1 MRLRRFRTTI
11 AALGI
16 VVALA
21 TAAFATSS
29 FAGSESTTLRAVA
42 GPVPFVESDGDGFA
56 TAKFLNNGPSTVN
69 QGLLQIKFEPGVADA
84 TFDSTCTQVV
94 DPSTTLVIRVDCE
107 LGQVPPSPAGVS
119 RVVYWTAP
127 HVEVN
132 TPLTITASIFY
143 KNDPNSD
150 TVPAPPVTHTTII
163 LPGRDGVDDAD
174 SACTSSRSVH
184 VNTNLAN
191 AVDTQSSDLA
201 FTADDLGLACY
212 WGVVGEAPF
221 NAQASCGGSPCKTG
235 FWFAS
240 LPEARGDLTLT
251 LYELP
256 QGVSLSKFV
265 LREFRGY
272 PADVATSN
280 VVPLCDAAGV
290 LPNAANPTCERPRSR
305 EKFGMKGAIFH
316 LRVFGT
322 GRDPGY
328 AG

>member
-1 MRLRRFRTTI
+1 LKRFRTTI

-21 TAAFATSS
+21 TTAFATSS
-29 FAGSESTTLRAVA
+29 FAASESTTLRAVV
-42 GPVPFVESDGDGFA
+42 GPLPFVESDGDGFA
-56 TAKFLNNGPSTVN
+56 TAKFLNNGPSTVT
-69 QGLLQIKFEPGVADA
+69 QGLLQIKFDPGVVEA
-84 TFDSTCTQVV
+84 TFDANCTQVV
-94 DPSTTLVIRVDCE
+94 SPSTALVVRVDCE
-107 LGQVPPSPAGVS
+107 LGQVPPSPIGVQE
-119 RVVYWTAP
+119 VVYWTAP
-127 HVEVN
+127 HVEVA
-132 TPLTITASIFY
+132 TPLTINTSIFY
-143 KNDPNSD
+143 KNDPNND
-150 TVPAPPVTHTTII
+150 TTNAPPVEYTTII
-163 LPGRDGVDDAD
+163 LPGRDGFDDAD
-174 SACTSSRSVH
+174 SACTTNRSVH
-184 VNTNLAN
+184 VSTNLAN
-191 AVDTQSSDLA
+191 ALDTQSSDLA
-201 FTADDLGLACY
+201 FSADDLGLACY
-212 WGVVGEAPF
+212 WGVVGEAPP
-221 NAQASCGGSPCKTG
+221 NPQASCGGSPCKTG

-272 PADVATSN
+272 PADVVTSN

-305 EKFGMKGAIFH
+305 EKFATQGAIFH
-316 LRVFGT
+316 LKVFGT